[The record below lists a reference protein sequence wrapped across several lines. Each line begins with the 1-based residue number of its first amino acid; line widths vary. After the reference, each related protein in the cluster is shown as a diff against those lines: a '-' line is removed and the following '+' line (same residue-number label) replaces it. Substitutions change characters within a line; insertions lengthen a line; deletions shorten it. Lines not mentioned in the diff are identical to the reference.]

1 MPWGDCTGPWW
12 MSPRGDRASGYAPM
26 NPWCRSRGTGFGRGF
41 RRQAFAAPWYEPF
54 REPTPAEEMG
64 YLEDVARQ
72 LEEDLKG
79 IRERIDKLRSTQ

>member
-1 MPWGDCTGPWW
+1 

-26 NPWCRSRGTGFGRGF
+26 DRWCRDRGTGFGRGF
-41 RRQAFAAPWYEPF
+41 SRWAVAATWYEPF